1 MKAYFFLFIFIA
13 ALFAISCATSD
24 SATQTELRQVQQPI
38 DVVNDDK
45 DYHRDLADFL
55 RRVPGVNITGSGNN
69 QRVTIRGISS
79 ITSGIEPLFLIDGLI
94 AGTSYMEVN
103 NRINV
108 RDIDYVRVLKG
119 SDAAIYGVRGG
130 NGVVMIVTKTSN

>member
-1 MKAYFFLFIFIA
+1 MKAYTFLLIILA
-13 ALFAISCATSD
+13 AFLAISCATSD
-24 SATQTELRQVQQPI
+24 SATQTELRQVQEPI

-45 DYHRDLADFL
+45 DYFRDLADFL
-55 RRVPGVNITGSGNN
+55 RRVPGVNITGTGNN
-69 QRVTIRGISS
+69 QRVVIRGVSS
-79 ITSGIEPLFLIDGLI
+79 FNSGIEPLFVIDGLI

-130 NGVVMIVTKTSN
+130 NGVVVIATKTSN